1 MNKLYTVVLALFLA
15 GCASVNL
22 VDSSGQDLMKSQNVV
37 LKTNLHPDPVRH
49 RLYTV
54 NYQQPGLIPMCTEVE
69 LVELSDKRLVFKV
82 KSTGVQYTLDRH
94 RSTADLAAYL
104 HDYFGTSCNKE
115 KLNNLSD
122 IDKEGIKKGKA
133 LKGMSKEAVILA
145 LGFPPKHKT
154 PNLETNQWRYWLNR
168 WKTMVVEFDDSGKV
182 SAIAL

>member
-1 MNKLYTVVLALFLA
+1 MNKLYIAVLAFFLA

-54 NYQQPGLIPMCTEVE
+54 NYQQAGLIPMCTEVE
-69 LVELSDKRLVFKV
+69 LVELSGKRLVFKV

-94 RSTADLAAYL
+94 RSTADLAVYL
-104 HDYFGTSCNKE
+104 HDYFGTNCNKE
-115 KLNNLSD
+115 KLNDLSD

-133 LKGMSKEAVILA
+133 LRGMSKDAVILA
-145 LGFPPKHKT
+145 IGLPPKHKT
-154 PNLETNQWRYWLNR
+154 PSLESNQWRYWLNR

-182 SAIAL
+182 SAIVL